1 MIVSMHPV
9 RVQLTLIAL
18 LGCLAACAS
27 DLRVSTLQLGRSI
40 NADATVAHHTT
51 VFKPD
56 ETVYVSVLTTGIG
69 SGEIGVRWIYEGR
82 VMGEP
87 KKQVSYR
94 GNAATEFHLQNAGG
108 FPPGDYVVEVSFNGK
123 PAGRRDFRV
132 VNE

>member
-1 MIVSMHPV
+1 MHRV
-9 RVQLTLIAL
+9 RVHLTLVAF
-18 LGCLAACAS
+18 LGCLAACGS

-82 VMGEP
+82 LMGER
-87 KKQVSYR
+87 KQQVSYR

-108 FPPGDYVVEVSFNGK
+108 FPPGDYVVEISFNGQ